1 MKTLSSPAVR
11 LARGAR
17 YGFAIVAVW
26 LLFDLRD
33 VISKGGLSS
42 NLNGFLRAQETGP
55 SHGLP
60 DAPHQ
65 EPVSGNQR
73 DGDGDRGPQ
82 VAGRNMPP
90 LRPGFIAG
98 VEFLPETAPWLDIVS
113 VKQRGRSEE
122 RRVGKEC
129 RS

>member
-1 MKTLSSPAVR
+1 MWIIAQ
-11 LARGAR
+11 GAR
-17 YGFAIVAVW
+17 CGFAIVAVW

-55 SHGLP
+55 PHGLP

-73 DGDGDRGPQ
+73 DGDGDRGEHPVHPGKKVISLDWLTGVILCQ
-82 VAGRNMPP
+82 PVER
-90 LRPGFIAG
+90 LRSPRARAMRG
-98 VEFLPETAPWLDIVS
+98 VV
-113 VKQRGRSEE
+113 EE
-122 RRVGKEC
+122 R
-129 RS
+129 